1 MLRVPK
7 YDSEIRYINFKS
19 VELKSKENFDWL
31 N

>member
-19 VELKSKENFDWL
+19 VELKSKENLID
-31 N
+31 